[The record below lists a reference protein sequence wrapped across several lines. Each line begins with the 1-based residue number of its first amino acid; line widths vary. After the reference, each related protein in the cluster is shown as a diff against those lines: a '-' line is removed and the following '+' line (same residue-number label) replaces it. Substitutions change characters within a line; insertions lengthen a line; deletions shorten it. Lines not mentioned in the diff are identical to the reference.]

1 MAALTG
7 TKVVDTEFSGDY
19 KILVKTI
26 AVPTTASDTLTLV
39 QATDKVTEIVAV
51 IPVFEAGLD
60 AACTLLQVSFSGLV
74 ITVKS
79 LKADGAT
86 AADDW
91 TAVSVRLII
100 IGR

>member
-7 TKVVDTEFSGDY
+7 VKVVDSELSGDY

-39 QATDKVTEIVAV
+39 RATDKITEIVAV

>member
-1 MAALTG
+1 MR
-7 TKVVDTEFSGDY
+7 
-19 KILVKTI
+19 
-26 AVPTTASDTLTLV
+26 
-39 QATDKVTEIVAV
+39 ATDKITEIVAV

-91 TAVSVRLII
+91 TAVSIRLII